1 MLETKTSVYL
11 RNYKPHKMA
20 DKLEYTEQG
29 WRYPVDRNRHH
40 RENNWDYKGKGI
52 YHITL
57 VVAERKHLFGE
68 LTGDS
73 ADNAR
78 IELNSFGKQVYY
90 KIHNTPRY
98 YRSKGY
104 NLKILALKVMP
115 DHVHFVIYAVEPL
128 PKSIGTVVRGIKSAC
143 TSVFKRC
150 YVGGD
155 DTTEHGRRAPL
166 LPIFVQYASI
176 FAKNNSIWEQTP
188 AGYHE
193 RVLHRSGQLKN
204 MIAYVKDN
212 PRRLWLK
219 KKFPAY
225 FAVQRDVQYENLLFS
240 AVGNL
245 HLLESPLCA
254 VHIRRRYSETEA
266 RDYMNNRIIAARN
279 GAVLV
284 GAFISPK
291 EKQVLEVLLKEHLP
305 IIVLVPYS
313 FSNYYKPTGEFME
326 SCAQGRVLFLS
337 QTPDDVN
344 PHKRITRNECS
355 TLNSIAETMEENSN
369 KLGRFVC

>member
-1 MLETKTSVYL
+1 
-11 RNYKPHKMA
+11 MA
-20 DKLEYTEQG
+20 GKLEYTEQG

-78 IELNSFGKQVYY
+78 IELNSFGRQVYY
-90 KIHNTPRY
+90 KIQDTPQY
-98 YRSKGY
+98 YRPKGY
-104 NLKILALKVMP
+104 KLKILAFKVMP
-115 DHVHFVIYAVEPL
+115 DHVHFVIYAFEPL

-143 TSVFKRC
+143 TSLFKRN
-150 YVGGD
+150 YFGGD
-155 DTTEHGRRAPL
+155 DTTEYGRRPTL
-166 LPIFVQYASI
+166 LPIFARYASI

-193 RVLHRSGQLKN
+193 RVLHRAGQLKN

-219 KKFPAY
+219 KKSPAY
-225 FAVQRDVQYENLLFS
+225 FAVQRNVQYENLLFS

-254 VHIRRRYSETEA
+254 VHIRRRFSETEA
-266 RDYMNNRIIAARN
+266 RNYMNNRIIATRN

-313 FSNYYKPTGEFME
+313 FSKYYKPTGEFME

-337 QTPDDVN
+337 QTPADAN
-344 PHKRITRNECS
+344 SHRKITRNECS
-355 TLNSIAETMEENSN
+355 ALNSIAETMEKIS
-369 KLGRFVC
+369 LSMDSSRSD